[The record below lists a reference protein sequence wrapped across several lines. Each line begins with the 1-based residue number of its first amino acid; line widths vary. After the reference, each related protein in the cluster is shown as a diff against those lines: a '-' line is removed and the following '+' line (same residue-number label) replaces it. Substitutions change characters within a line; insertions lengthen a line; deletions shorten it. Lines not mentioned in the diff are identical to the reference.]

1 MDILVVNAQS
11 VWVNRIRS
19 RLEATGA
26 RVSVAANSAQAAR
39 IMEEA
44 EEWPDAIIVEH
55 RRRGGTRS
63 GLNELLSELAAARPE
78 AHARLAPLLAE
89 VLVSDE
95 SRSPKWKPSMDDADD
110 GEVFVICN
118 HVGNAITVNLQGPL
132 IFNAR
137 TRQARQVVLCD
148 RHLTTRHELCKL
160 GPEARVTAAAV

>member
-1 MDILVVNAQS
+1 MKVRTTRFDELEIDDRQVIDFPLGILGFPEFRRWILLQASAESVFFWLQSGDAPDLAFIVVQPQLFFKDYQ
-11 VWVNRIRS
+11 VR
-19 RLEATGA
+19 
-26 RVSVAANSAQAAR
+26 AQA
-39 IMEEA
+39 EELRVI
-44 EEWPDAIIVEH
+44 D
-55 RRRGGTRS
+55 
-63 GLNELLSELAAARPE
+63 L
-78 AHARLAPLLAE
+78 
-89 VLVSDE
+89 
-95 SRSPKWKPSMDDADD
+95 DDAGD